1 MRIGVG
7 EASAQQHLVRR
18 QAGARHLV
26 AGRERGLLDLGV
38 VVGEVA
44 VQHQLADLL

>member
-1 MRIGVG
+1 VPGTW
-7 EASAQQHLVRR
+7 LL
-18 QAGARHLV
+18 GAN
-26 AGRERGLLDLGV
+26 GGLLDLGV